1 MQFKYR
7 TRGFNILNL
16 LLTLIILVC
25 LGWFGYAKF
34 APLFPSIGAKT
45 SVIAPE
51 APVVMR
57 TEGGLLEVATVRV
70 LERFKR
76 SDTKDV
82 IWIDLGTTV
91 SEIQAE
97 ATYRFHIE
105 LQKEWPLVVRG
116 KTCIVR
122 AGELKPSL
130 PVALNTASMEKNTTS
145 GWARF
150 NKAENLEALEKSLTP
165 ELEARAKSGRYQQLA
180 MDAGRKTVA
189 EFVKTWLVKENR
201 WRLEPGTKIIVLFPG
216 ESEPG

>member
-1 MQFKYR
+1 MQSNHHI
-7 TRGFNILNL
+7 RGFSILNL
-16 LLTLIILVC
+16 LLALAVLAG
-25 LGWFGYAKF
+25 LGWFSYVKL
-34 APLFPSIGAKT
+34 PLFSSSSVKT
-45 SVIAPE
+45 TIIAPE
-51 APVVMR
+51 TPVVMR

-76 SDTKDV
+76 SDTKDI

-105 LQKEWPLVVRG
+105 LKKEWPLVMRG

-130 PVALNTASMEKNTTS
+130 PVALNTATMEKNTTS

-150 NKAENLEALEKSLTP
+150 NKMENLDALEKSLTP
-165 ELEARAKSGRYQQLA
+165 ELETRVNSGRYHQLA
-180 MDAGRKTVA
+180 MNAGRKTVA
-189 EFVKTWLVKENR
+189 EFVKTWLIKEHQ
-201 WRLEPGTKIIVLFPG
+201 WRNDAQFKIVVIFPG
-216 ESEPG
+216 ESEPN